1 MVLTEL
7 FQEEWK
13 GWMGLASTVLGE
25 RDFRPPPHWNAGG
38 GRFSGCG
45 GGFGGENRRLRTW
58 GLELLTL

>member
-25 RDFRPPPHWNAGG
+25 RDLRPPPHWNAGG
-38 GRFSGCG
+38 GGRFG